1 MCGIAGFYT
10 LSQKWSQDQL
20 TQMTGAIRHRGPDAD
35 GFFFDQR
42 CGLGHRRLKII
53 DLSDA
58 ANQPMHS
65 QNERYS
71 MVFNGEVYNFKEIA
85 KKHQLQLKTS
95 SDSEVILELFVQKGE
110 DFVHELNGMFTIVI
124 YDREEKTMVVF
135 RDRMGIKPLFYYW
148 DGENFAFASETKA
161 LLALGIDR
169 TINKEALQDYL
180 FMEYV
185 PDHLSIFKHIQK
197 LEKGHYLKITPNKLE
212 KKRYY
217 NLLDRW
223 NPQPA
228 KDLNYYTEA
237 FDEQLTRSIGYR
249 SISDVPMGAFLSGG
263 TDSSLICAKFQQLS
277 PQSIKTFTIG
287 FDVASFDESTYA
299 QKVAE
304 HLDTQHTLARS
315 TASESIDIVE
325 KLVTHYDEPF
335 AANSCIPSL
344 LVCQKARNEVTVAL
358 SGDGADELFMGYG
371 YYYWYQRIQKISKYG
386 GHAARKLVAQMLS
399 MLDQRKQRAARV
411 FDYGDFRRIWL
422 HAWSQEQ
429 YMFSERE
436 VSKLLDTPYQHQSTM
451 QDWQQVNELDIHPFE
466 KISLFDLQHYL
477 PYNLLYKMDI
487 ASMASALEVRVPYLD
502 HNLVEFAMNL
512 PLNMKV
518 QGNEQ
523 KFLMK
528 KTLEKYLPNDLIY
541 RKKWGFPAPVGDWL
555 KQDLAYLI
563 DKYLDPKLLEKQGLF
578 NPKEVQKFVRLFR
591 QGKDFHYKRVWAL
604 IVFQM
609 WYGHYIEGGSEK

>member
-1 MCGIAGFYT
+1 MCGITGFYT
-10 LSQKWSQDQL
+10 LSRKWSQDQL
-20 TQMTGAIRHRGPDAD
+20 KEMTQALKHRGPDAD
-35 GFFFDQR
+35 GFFFDQG

-65 QNERYS
+65 HCQRYT
-71 MVFNGEVYNFKEIA
+71 MVFNGEVYNFREIA
-85 KKHQLQLKTS
+85 KKYQLSLKTS
-95 SDSEVILELFVQKGE
+95 SDSEVILELFAQQGE
-110 DFVHELNGMFTIVI
+110 KFVHELNGMFALAI
-124 YDREEKTMVVF
+124 YDHRSQTLWVY

-161 LLALGIDR
+161 LLALEIDR

-185 PDHLSIFKHIQK
+185 PDHLSIFKHIHK
-197 LEKGHYLKITPNKLE
+197 LEKGHYMKVSHRSLQKT
-212 KKRYY
+212 RYY
-217 NLLDRW
+217 HLLDQW
-223 NPQPA
+223 NPSPTR
-228 KDLNYYTEA
+228 DLNYYTEA
-237 FDEQLTRSIGYR
+237 FDEQLTRSIAYR

-263 TDSSLICAKFQQLS
+263 TDSSLISAKFQQLS

-304 HLDTQHTLARS
+304 HLKTQHSLERVSAK
-315 TASESIDIVE
+315 ESIDIVE
-325 KLVTHYDEPF
+325 RLVAHYDEPF

-386 GHAARKLVAQMLS
+386 GYAARKLTSKVLS
-399 MLDQRKQRAARV
+399 WMDQRKQRAARV
-411 FDYGDFRRIWL
+411 FNYSDFERIWL
-422 HAWSQEQ
+422 HVWSQEQ
-429 YMFSERE
+429 YMFSEQE
-436 VSKLLDTPYQHQSTM
+436 VSWLLDTPYQHQSTWG
-451 QDWQQVNELDIHPFE
+451 DWHQINQLDIHPFE
-466 KISLFDLQHYL
+466 KISLFDLMHYL

-502 HNLVEFAMNL
+502 HNMVEFAMNL
-512 PLNMKV
+512 PLEMKV
-518 QGNEQ
+518 QAGEQ

-528 KTLEKYLPNDLIY
+528 KTLEKYLPKELIY
-541 RKKWGFPAPVGDWL
+541 RQKWGFPAPVGEWL
-555 KQDLAYLI
+555 KTDLAYLI
-563 DKYLDPKLLEKQGLF
+563 DKYLNPELIKQQGLF
-578 NPKEVQKFVRLFR
+578 DPHVVQRFVGLFR
-591 QGKDFHYKRVWAL
+591 QGKDYHYKRVWAL

-609 WYGHYIEGGSEK
+609 WYANYVE